1 MPFIAI
7 KWFFGY
13 NFPLNVRCPWFAFLF
28 FSDPMTRRRRQI
40 AKYNF
45 SIELNWCHKYNF
57 RLRWRVP
64 SGNTCVA
71 PIVAVAI
78 AHHHFQRNRHAT
90 TYINLID
97 SYSFVWQRR
106 RWHCMPKNDCFFSFA
121 EMVDIVFLSW
131 RQTYTDSPTRP
142 WLQKGSIELKLFH
155 NSPKMVRDA
164 YCNANCDSE
173 LNSLFYSSVDSIDA
187 TIERIINAIVE
198 SEIYR
203 QNRFN
208 ERTHQN
214 AMKQNIVE
222 HLLTWPVNGR

>member
-1 MPFIAI
+1 M
-7 KWFFGY
+7 
-13 NFPLNVRCPWFAFLF
+13 
-28 FSDPMTRRRRQI
+28 
-40 AKYNF
+40 
-45 SIELNWCHKYNF
+45 
-57 RLRWRVP
+57 
-64 SGNTCVA
+64 
-71 PIVAVAI
+71 
-78 AHHHFQRNRHAT
+78 NRHAT

-97 SYSFVWQRR
+97 SYSFVRQRR
-106 RWHCMPKNDCFFSFA
+106 RWHCMPKNDCFFSSFFVVAVA

-131 RQTYTDSPTRP
+131 RQTYTDSSTRP

-164 YCNANCDSE
+164 YCNANCDSASD
-173 LNSLFYSSVDSIDA
+173 SLFYSSVDSIDA
-187 TIERIINAIVE
+187 TIEWIINAIVE

-214 AMKQNIVE
+214 VMKQNIVE